1 MSIQARRGIKLQD
14 IQSPEK
20 FFYSSG
26 AVANGVKTDAFTFFL
41 LFFYSSVI
49 GLTPGLA
56 SLAIFIALLVD
67 AFTDPLMGV
76 ISDRT
81 KHSLGRRHP
90 YFLLGLIPMSL
101 SYFMLFS
108 IQKSWGLSQELL
120 FLWMLTFTLLTR
132 LGMTIFDV
140 PHRSLG
146 SEMSR
151 SYTERTSIFAAR
163 EMLGWMGGLFNA
175 FLAYMVFFRDTPDY
189 VPGLKNPD
197 PWIFYG
203 MTGATIM
210 CISVLV
216 TFFGTRK
223 YIQNP
228 IEHAETFNLKLVFKQ
243 IFIALKNKSF
253 LIFFFGYLFI
263 AVSWGM
269 GSSLQVYMNTYFWK
283 FPSNMLASYLGI
295 YVLATF
301 TAFMFVPK
309 LVRFYEKRSIL
320 LTAISIAALIPPIPI
335 VLFINGYLPASGTW
349 ALFFATIPF
358 VYIAN
363 ASLSAS
369 SIIRESM
376 LGDISDEVELDTN
389 LGQQGLMYA
398 SSSLIGKLNTGL
410 GILMAGLALE
420 FIGFTQGSEIIP
432 SADNIFNLAM
442 VQGPLVAFLMIIP
455 FAIFSMYKI
464 DRFRH
469 LEIINKLENR

>member
-1 MSIQARRGIKLQD
+1 MTIQNK
-14 IQSPEK
+14 EK

-26 AVANGVKTDAFTFFL
+26 AIANGVKTDAFTFFL
-41 LFFYSSVI
+41 LFFYSNVI

-90 YFLLGLIPMSL
+90 YFLLGMIPMSL

-108 IQKSWGLSQELL
+108 IQTSWELSQQLL
-120 FLWMLTFTLLTR
+120 FLWMLTFTMLTR
-132 LGMTIFDV
+132 LGMTIFEV

-163 EMLGWMGGLFNA
+163 EMLGWLGGLFNA
-175 FLAYMVFFRDTPDY
+175 FLAYTIFFKDTPEY
-189 VPGLKNPD
+189 MPGTKNPD

-210 CISVLV
+210 CISVLI

-223 YIQNP
+223 YIHNP
-228 IEHAETFNLKLVFKQ
+228 MQDVQVFNLRLIFKQ
-243 IFIALKNKSF
+243 IFTALKNKSF

-269 GSSLQVYMNTYFWK
+269 GSSLQIYMNTYFWEFK
-283 FPSNMLASYLGI
+283 SSMLASYLGV
-295 YVLATF
+295 YVLSTF
-301 TAFMFVPK
+301 SAFLIVPIFVQY
-309 LVRFYEKRSIL
+309 FEKRTIL
-320 LTAISIAALIPPIPI
+320 LAAICSAALIPPIPI
-335 VLFINGYLPASGTW
+335 ILLIKGFLPALGSW
-349 ALFFATIPF
+349 DLFFATIPF
-358 VYIAN
+358 VYVAN
-363 ASLSAS
+363 TALSS
-369 SIIRESM
+369 SAIIRESM
-376 LGDISDEVELDTN
+376 LGDISDEVELDTK

-420 FIGFTQGSEIIP
+420 FIDFPQGTQVTP
-432 SADNIFNLAM
+432 TADNIFNLAM
-442 VQGPLVAFLMIIP
+442 VQGPLVAILMIIP

-464 DRFRH
+464 DRFKH
-469 LEIINKLENR
+469 QEIITELENR

>member
-1 MSIQARRGIKLQD
+1 MTIQNK
-14 IQSPEK
+14 EK

-26 AVANGVKTDAFTFFL
+26 AIANGVKTDAFTFFL
-41 LFFYSSVI
+41 LFFYSNVI

-90 YFLLGLIPMSL
+90 YFLLGMIPMSL

-108 IQKSWGLSQELL
+108 IQTSWELSQQLL
-120 FLWMLTFTLLTR
+120 FLWMLTFTMLTR
-132 LGMTIFDV
+132 LGMTIFEV

-163 EMLGWMGGLFNA
+163 EMLGWLGGLLNA
-175 FLAYMVFFRDTPDY
+175 FLAYTIFFKDTPEY
-189 VPGLKNPD
+189 IPGTKNPD

-223 YIQNP
+223 SIHNP
-228 IEHAETFNLKLVFKQ
+228 MHDVQVFNLRLIFKQ
-243 IFIALKNKSF
+243 IFTALKNKSF

-263 AVSWGM
+263 AISWGM
-269 GSSLQVYMNTYFWK
+269 GSSLQIYMNTYFWEFK
-283 FPSNMLASYLGI
+283 SSMLAFYLGV
-295 YVLATF
+295 YVLSTF
-301 TAFMFVPK
+301 SAFLIVPIFVQY
-309 LVRFYEKRSIL
+309 FEKRTIL
-320 LTAISIAALIPPIPI
+320 LAAICSAALVPPIPI
-335 VLFINGYLPASGTW
+335 ILFIKGFLPSLGSW
-349 ALFFATIPF
+349 DLFFATIPF
-358 VYIAN
+358 VYVAN
-363 ASLSAS
+363 TALSS
-369 SIIRESM
+369 SAIIRESM
-376 LGDISDEVELDTN
+376 LGDISDEVELDTK

-420 FIGFTQGSEIIP
+420 FIDFPQGTQVTP
-432 SADNIFNLAM
+432 TADNIFNLAM
-442 VQGPLVAFLMIIP
+442 VQGPLVAILMIIP

-464 DRFRH
+464 DRFKH
-469 LEIINKLENR
+469 QEIITKLENRTSSSLDI